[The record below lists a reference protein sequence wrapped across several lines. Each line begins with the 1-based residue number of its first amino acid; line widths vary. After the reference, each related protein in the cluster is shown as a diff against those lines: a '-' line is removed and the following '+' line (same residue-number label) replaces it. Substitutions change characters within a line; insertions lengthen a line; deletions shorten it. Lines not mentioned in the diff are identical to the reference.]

1 MAMATRNKS
10 SEQQLRQRQ
19 RIMHFAARFM
29 AQDGVDSYLVA
40 KQKATQQMGITA
52 SHHLPSNREIE
63 LAFREYQRIFQGNT
77 QPQQLHK
84 LRLGARD
91 AMRFFERFNPRL
103 VGPVLIGSAGE
114 YTEVTLHLFTDTPEN
129 VGLFLLDRAI
139 AYKLG
144 ERHLRIDASTV
155 TSTPAY
161 RFTAGD
167 IPIELAVFPLKGLR
181 QAPQSPVDGKPIR
194 RASIAK
200 VELLIEEAECVDGL
214 AI

>member
-1 MAMATRNKS
+1 MAMVTRNKS
-10 SEQQLRQRQ
+10 SEQHLRQR
-19 RIMHFAARFM
+19 ITHFAARFM
-29 AQDGVDSYLVA
+29 AEDGVDSYRVA
-40 KQKATQQMGITA
+40 KQKAAQQMGITV

-91 AMRFFERFNPRL
+91 AIRFFERFNPRL

-139 AYKLG
+139 PYKLG
-144 ERHLRIDASTV
+144 EQHLRIDASTV
-155 TSTPAY
+155 TSTPVY

-181 QAPQSPVDGKPIR
+181 QAPQSPVDGKPMR
-194 RASIAK
+194 RASIAE

>member
-1 MAMATRNKS
+1 MAMVTRNKS
-10 SEQQLRQRQ
+10 SEQHLRQR
-19 RIMHFAARFM
+19 ITHFAARFM
-29 AQDGVDSYLVA
+29 AEDGVDSYRVA
-40 KQKATQQMGITA
+40 KQKAAQQMGITV

-63 LAFREYQRIFQGNT
+63 LAFREYQHIFQGNT

-91 AMRFFERFNPRL
+91 AIRFFERFNPRL

-139 AYKLG
+139 PYKLG

-155 TSTPAY
+155 TSTPVY

-181 QAPQSPVDGKPIR
+181 QAPQSPVDGKPMR
-194 RASIAK
+194 RASIAE

>member
-1 MAMATRNKS
+1 MAMVTRNKS
-10 SEQQLRQRQ
+10 SEQHLRQR
-19 RIMHFAARFM
+19 ITHFAARFM
-29 AQDGVDSYLVA
+29 AEDGVDSYRVA
-40 KQKATQQMGITA
+40 KQKAAQQMGITV

-91 AMRFFERFNPRL
+91 AIRFFERFNPRL

-114 YTEVTLHLFTDTPEN
+114 YNEVTLHLFTDTPEN

-139 AYKLG
+139 PYKLG

-155 TSTPAY
+155 TSTPVY

-181 QAPQSPVDGKPIR
+181 QAPQSPVDGKPMR
-194 RASIAK
+194 RASIAE